1 MEKLN
6 NIVVQLS
13 SHGKLVAERSA
24 ILRKRNPPWPSTGR
38 SFNLHMQNMHGSHR
52 IKPEIQTTITSVC
65 SVHSI
70 CMV

>member
-38 SFNLHMQNMHGSHR
+38 SFNLHMQNMHGSHT

>member
-24 ILRKRNPPWPSTGR
+24 ILRKRTHHEQVQEDHLI
-38 SFNLHMQNMHGSHR
+38 FTC
-52 IKPEIQTTITSVC
+52 K
-65 SVHSI
+65 I
-70 CMV
+70 CMDLIQSNQKLKQQ

>member
-24 ILRKRNPPWPSTGR
+24 ILRKK
-38 SFNLHMQNMHGSHR
+38 
-52 IKPEIQTTITSVC
+52 KPTMTKYRKII
-65 SVHSI
+65 
-70 CMV
+70 